1 MGMPTTEL
9 SPRQLEVVQAIADT
23 GSAKIAAR
31 NIGIARNTVFDNL
44 KVAGEKLKANGM
56 VQIVVAAM
64 RKGLIH

>member
-1 MGMPTTEL
+1 MPTSEL

-31 NIGIARNTVFDNL
+31 NIGIARGTVFENL
-44 KVAGEKLKANGM
+44 KAAGEKLDAEGM